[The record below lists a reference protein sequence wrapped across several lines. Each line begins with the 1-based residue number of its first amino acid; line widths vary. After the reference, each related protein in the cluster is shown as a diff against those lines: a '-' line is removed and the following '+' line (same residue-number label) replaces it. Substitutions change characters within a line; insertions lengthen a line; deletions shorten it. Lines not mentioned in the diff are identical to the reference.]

1 MGLFVSTSNSFEN
14 REQLRSTAREIL
26 IRGGVKEEVVS
37 KITDTGI
44 FDKTISS
51 ANPQLS
57 IIKASTQISLNQSL
71 NETLKYLRA
80 HSKKEAKKPVFGELW
95 NIVKT
100 TNENSEQNPYHGE
113 LYEFHIDMEKNIF
126 AA

>member
-1 MGLFVSTSNSFEN
+1 MLYQKLLIQVFLTKQFPLQGNPAILMLVGLQGS
-14 REQLRSTAREIL
+14 
-26 IRGGVKEEVVS
+26 G
-37 KITDTGI
+37 
-44 FDKTISS
+44 KTTTI
-51 ANPQLS
+51 AKLGN
-57 IIKASTQISLNQSL
+57 
-71 NETLKYLRA
+71 YLR
-80 HSKKEAKKPVFGELW
+80 KKEAKKPVFGELW